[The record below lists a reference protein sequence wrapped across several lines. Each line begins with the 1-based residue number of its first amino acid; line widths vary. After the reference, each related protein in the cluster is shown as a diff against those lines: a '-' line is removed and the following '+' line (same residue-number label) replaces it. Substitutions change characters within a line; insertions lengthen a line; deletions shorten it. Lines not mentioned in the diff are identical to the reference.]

1 MLEDKIITKLLE
13 HDEKLAGVV
22 TKDEFQKFR
31 SDSLEGQ
38 DTMIG
43 ILKRL
48 DEERIFTHKWVKDI
62 EHKVEE
68 NTQELKKLKL
78 QLNIA

>member
-1 MLEDKIITKLLE
+1 MNEDKIIAKLLE
-13 HDEKLAGVV
+13 HDEKFDGVAQ
-22 TKDEFQKFR
+22 ELSKFR
-31 SDSLEGQ
+31 EEFLSGQ
-38 DTMIG
+38 DAMMT

-48 DEERIFTHKWVKDI
+48 DEERVFTHKWVKEI
-62 EHKVEE
+62 ETKVEE